1 MIKYRYYLWYK
12 FFNSLFLGLTV
23 GSIFVLYTPLQP
35 SIYSLGGIALA
46 IGMLI
51 IAKFYENIMNIKAF
65 FLITLFVELTVL
77 AFIISF
83 LVLNYSY
90 TTALIVYIG
99 YQITFVFGSYLVR
112 METIALKKTILLS
125 FADVAKQKGYLLG
138 LVMSY
143 IFYKTLE
150 YFGIMQKQLQVYD
163 LYIFALIIQLLILD
177 LVIKSFL
184 FKGDKSAGEKVL

>member
-1 MIKYRYYLWYK
+1 M
-12 FFNSLFLGLTV
+12 
-23 GSIFVLYTPLQP
+23 LYTPLQP

-46 IGMLI
+46 IGMLV

-65 FLITLFVELTVL
+65 FLITFFVELTVL
-77 AFIISF
+77 VFIISF
-83 LVLNYSY
+83 LLLNYSY
-90 TTALIVYIG
+90 ITALIVYIG

-112 METIALKKTILLS
+112 METIALKKTALLS
-125 FADVAKQKGYLLG
+125 FADVAKQKGYLIG
-138 LVMSY
+138 LVLSY
-143 IFYKTLE
+143 MFYKTLE

>member
-1 MIKYRYYLWYK
+1 M
-12 FFNSLFLGLTV
+12 

-51 IAKFYENIMNIKAF
+51 IAKFYEDIMNIKSF

-125 FADVAKQKGYLLG
+125 FADVAKQKGYLAG
-138 LVMSY
+138 LVISY
-143 IFYKTLE
+143 VFYKLLE
-150 YFGIMQKQLQVYD
+150 FFGIIKKELQVYD
-163 LYIFALIIQLLILD
+163 LYVVALVLQIVILF
-177 LVIKSFL
+177 LVWGSFMSK
-184 FKGDKSAGEKVL
+184 KGSTDGSKKIL